1 MANFDKKDSAKRR
14 VVQKLEI
21 QRKFFKALIQNQSL
35 PQKLRYEYILKLHAL
50 PKKSSTTQVV

>member
-21 QRKFFKALIQNQSL
+21 QRKFL
-35 PQKLRYEYILKLHAL
+35 ELKLDEDDDLA
-50 PKKSSTTQVV
+50 